1 MDAEHNCVSPGSS
14 LNTCFISAKPQ
25 PRSPPPANPGWERK
39 HLRLLRSEGE
49 ALNHSSDRK
58 QQRLS
63 EALTL
68 TIFPLKVSLPFLP
81 NFAVFC
87 NISPRGKEVGGGKKE
102 KPSGNPWGFSSPQGV
117 PTSPTS
123 ARLQLFCFLLNLM
136 AHRGADT
143 GRKEQLSSKFL
154 SEELLSH
161 PLASLHQLR

>member
-39 HLRLLRSEGE
+39 RLRLLHSEGE

-87 NISPRGKEVGGGKKE
+87 NISPQGKEAGGGRRK
-102 KPSGNPWGFSSPQGV
+102 NPLATLGV
-117 PTSPTS
+117 
-123 ARLQLFCFLLNLM
+123 
-136 AHRGADT
+136 
-143 GRKEQLSSKFL
+143 
-154 SEELLSH
+154 SH
-161 PLASLHQLR
+161 PRRGFPLLPRLPGSSCFAFSLI